1 MMTRGEST
9 FESTIVISG
18 VGLIGGS
25 IAAAVRI
32 RFPETRIIGIGRS
45 RERLSAAIAQGL
57 LDEGL
62 QTIAPGS
69 IPAGCFGIVCLPVEQ
84 ISGVARDLLAAGC
97 TAVTDAGSVK
107 KMICAEFAGE
117 PRFAGSHPIAGSEQS
132 GFEHAMGDLFDGRIC
147 VVCPGDASEITLSRI
162 TRFWQGIGMKIR
174 QLPADEHDHIL
185 ALTSHLPHVLA
196 SVTAGC
202 VPPEYLEYAG
212 TGFRD
217 TTRIAAGSG
226 AIWTSILL
234 ENRDACLAAIDV
246 AEHGLA
252 AVREAI
258 QRRDAGELREI
269 WDRAARIR
277 RAMDGTPVREH

>member
-1 MMTRGEST
+1 MTTRGESR
-9 FESTIVISG
+9 FESAIVISG

-32 RFPETRIIGIGRS
+32 RFPETRIIGVGRN
-45 RERLSAAIAQGL
+45 RERLAAAIAQGL
-57 LDEGL
+57 LDEGRE
-62 QTIAPGS
+62 TMTAES
-69 IPAGCFGIVCLPVEQ
+69 IPAGCFAVVCLPVEQ
-84 ISGVARDLLAAGC
+84 ISGAVRELLDAGC

-107 KMICAEFAGE
+107 KPICAALSGE
-117 PRFAGSHPIAGSEQS
+117 SRFAGSHPIAGSEQS

-147 VVCPGDASEITLSRI
+147 VVCPGDASETTVSRV
-162 TRFWQGIGMKIR
+162 TRFWQGLGMKIR
-174 QLPADEHDHIL
+174 HLDADEHDRIL
-185 ALTSHLPHVLA
+185 ALTSHLPHILA

-202 VPPEYLEYAG
+202 VPSEYLEYAG

-234 ENRDACLAAIDV
+234 ENRDACLAAMDA

-252 AVREAI
+252 SMREAI
-258 QRRDAGELREI
+258 RVQDAGRLREI
-269 WDRAARIR
+269 WEQSAQIRRTMDRAA
-277 RAMDGTPVREH
+277 GQEN

>member
-1 MMTRGEST
+1 MTTCGEST
-9 FESTIVISG
+9 FESVIVISG

-32 RFPETRIIGIGRS
+32 RFPGTRIIGIGRS

-62 QTIAPGS
+62 ETITVGS
-69 IPAGCFGIVCLPVEQ
+69 IPPGCFGVVCLPVEQ
-84 ISGVARDLLAAGC
+84 ISGVARELLDAGC

-107 KMICAEFAGE
+107 KRICAKLAGE

-147 VVCPGDASEITLSRI
+147 VVCPGDASETTLSRV
-162 TRFWQGIGMKIR
+162 TSFWQGIGMKIR
-174 QLPADEHDHIL
+174 QLSADEHDHIL
-185 ALTSHLPHVLA
+185 ALTSHLPHILA

-246 AEHGLA
+246 AEQGLT

-258 QRRDAGELREI
+258 QKRDAGELREI

-277 RAMDGTPVREH
+277 RAMEGTPVREN